1 MRTSA
6 LLLALYAIC
15 TLGMPTAAH
24 SQSCLFRSGFEPATT
39 LRQYELNGHPNPKYA
54 DLYGTD
60 YTTGYDWEAD
70 LDDQPCVGNF
80 RIYYETGD
88 TTRVRASLAPDPLD
102 SNNTVLKFR
111 LYKANVLDVPHP
123 KGRIQAALHQN
134 EQLSAFGW
142 RVRLWLHP
150 DIGLLREYQGTITW
164 FTLMEVWNNLPT
176 QDWPFR
182 ISLNVVKPE
191 AAAGS
196 GLFFRLH
203 GQTLG
208 PGGWED
214 VWAHTDTAHEVP
226 LGQWITLETHFVE
239 GDAAH
244 GRYHLQLIDS
254 LGQVYTLFDLTN
266 YTHHPDDPAPDG
278 VRSFNPMKLYTSATL
293 IDSMAAHDAEL
304 SACWD
309 DFEFWRDT
317 LLSSVAAP
325 RVPPASPIQCY
336 PVPFHDVLYVVADGN
351 TVRQVRLLDVN
362 GQPLMK
368 ASHLPAAFQ
377 VAHLPKGVYLLELQY
392 ERGRQAV
399 RLLVKK

>member
-1 MRTSA
+1 MTA
-6 LLLALYAIC
+6 LFLASTLLV
-15 TLGMPTAAH
+15 PAAAQ
-24 SQSCLFRSGFEPATT
+24 SQACLFRSGFEPATT

-80 RIYYETGD
+80 RIYYEKGD

-102 SNNTVLKFR
+102 SANTVLKFR
-111 LYKANVLDVPHP
+111 LYKANVLDVAHP

-134 EQLSAFGW
+134 EQLTAFGW

-150 DIGLLREYQGTITW
+150 DIGWLREYQGTITW
-164 FTLMEVWNNLPT
+164 FTLMEVWNNLPG

-182 ISLNVVKPE
+182 ISLNVVKPQ

-196 GLFFRLH
+196 ELFFGLH

-208 PGGWED
+208 PDGWED
-214 VWAHTDTAHEVP
+214 VWAYIDTTQEVP
-226 LGQWITLETHFVE
+226 LGQWMTLETHFVE

-244 GRYHLQLIDS
+244 GRYSLRLIDS
-254 LGQVYTLFDLTN
+254 LGQVHTLFDVTN

-278 VRSFNPMKLYTSATL
+278 VRSFNPMKLYTSAIL
-293 IDSMAAHDAEL
+293 IDSMAAHNAEL

-317 LLSSVAAP
+317 LVYTSTSH
-325 RVPPASPIQCY
+325 VPPAEPIRCY
-336 PVPFHDVLYVVADGN
+336 PVPFHDVLHIASSGSAI
-351 TVRQVRLLDVN
+351 RQVRLLDMN
-362 GQPLMK
+362 GRPLME
-368 ASHLPAAFQ
+368 APRLPVTLD
-377 VAHLPKGVYLLELQY
+377 VAHLPKGTYLLELQY
-392 ERGRQAV
+392 AGGRRTTRILPRQ
-399 RLLVKK
+399 